1 MRYKV
6 ISIMTLTLI
15 LCLIPIRAQDKLLLA
30 GSCNTSIMI
39 VDKTSGSIEW
49 QHTIEPYEKGIE
61 CNSVDITEDENI
73 LYSYKKGAKLINI
86 NHKTIWNYQAPVGCE
101 IHSACVLP
109 DGGYLLAI
117 NGVPTRIIE
126 LDKNGKV
133 KDSINIKEDLGNN
146 NIHMQCR
153 QIRKARNGNYLV
165 TTLGKNKLYEVD
177 SNGNTVR
184 TYNTEGGAFSV
195 LETEDE
201 CLIIPLGDSHSIQL
215 ICRKTGDVKSIINRN
230 ELQGCTLQFA
240 GEICE
245 LKNGHFIMANWS
257 GHGTDENSPQ
267 VIEFDLCGN
276 VYWTLKGEEY
286 GNISTCR
293 PLYKNILK

>member
-1 MRYKV
+1 MKYKA
-6 ISIMTLTLI
+6 IPIITLALMI
-15 LCLIPIRAQDKLLLA
+15 YLIPIRAQDKLLLA

-49 QHTIEPYEKGIE
+49 QHTIESYEKGIE
-61 CNSVDITEDENI
+61 CNSVDITEKGNI

-86 NHKTIWNYQAPVGCE
+86 NHETIWDYHAPVGCE
-101 IHSACVLP
+101 IHSASVLL

-126 LDKNGKV
+126 LDKDGKV
-133 KDSINIKEDLGNN
+133 RDSINVKEDLGNN
-146 NIHMQCR
+146 NVHMQCR

-165 TTLGKNKLYEVD
+165 TVLGGKELYEID
-177 SNGNTVR
+177 SEGNTIR
-184 TYNTEGGAFSV
+184 KYDIGGGAFSV
-195 LETEDE
+195 METDNGD
-201 CLIIPLGDSHSIQL
+201 LIMPLGDSHCIQQ
-215 ICRKTGDVKSIINRN
+215 ICRKTGEEKLLIGRKDLK
-230 ELQGCTLQFA
+230 GCILQFA
-240 GEICE
+240 GEISRLE
-245 LKNGHFIMANWS
+245 NDHLMIANWS
-257 GHGTDENSPQ
+257 GHGTDDNSPQ
-267 VIEFDLCGN
+267 VIEFDRCGN